1 MRQLIQVLLLLAI
14 SWQSLADKTT
24 DKQLIETAVRDY
36 IESQHQLQ
44 PARMDR
50 SLDPLLAKRTYW
62 LDNKGNE
69 FVMQT
74 DKNTM
79 LEVART
85 YNQDGDKFPNQPRV
99 EISILDLDQRA
110 ASVKLQADEWIDYMH
125 LYKNQQ
131 GQWKIIN
138 VLWQFNDIS
147 RHQSHN

>member
-74 DKNTM
+74 DKDTM